1 MNTSQLVRKK
11 YVKNRIKKVFVQ
23 SNVTIP
29 KVVING
35 VATALYKEFIN
46 LSIEEQE
53 RVLSSEELVACLW
66 DKHVI
71 TKEKELLKEI

>member
-1 MNTSQLVRKK
+1 MNTNQLAQKK
-11 YVKNRIKKVFVQ
+11 YVQNKVKKAFVQ
-23 SNVTIP
+23 ANVTIP

-53 RVLSSEELVACLW
+53 RVLFNEELVACLW
-66 DKHVI
+66 DKYVI

>member
-1 MNTSQLVRKK
+1 MNTNQLVRKK

-35 VATALYKEFIN
+35 LATTLYKEFIN

-53 RVLSSEELVACLW
+53 RVLFSEELVACLW
-66 DKHVI
+66 EKHVV

>member
-11 YVKNRIKKVFVQ
+11 YIKNRIKKVFVQ

-29 KVVING
+29 KVVINKI
-35 VATALYKEFIN
+35 ATALYKEFIN

-53 RVLSSEELVACLW
+53 RVIFSEELVACLW
-66 DKHVI
+66 EKHVI

>member
-11 YVKNRIKKVFVQ
+11 YVKNRVKKVFVQ
-23 SNVTIP
+23 LNVTIP

-46 LSIEEQE
+46 LSIEEQK
-53 RVLSSEELVACLW
+53 RVLFSEELVACLW
-66 DKHVI
+66 DKHVA
-71 TKEKELLKEI
+71 TKEKELLKET

>member
-1 MNTSQLVRKK
+1 MIINQLARKK
-11 YVKNRIKKVFVQ
+11 YVKNKVKKTFVQ
-23 SNVTIP
+23 TNVTIP

-53 RVLSSEELVACLW
+53 RVLFSEEIVACLW

>member
-11 YVKNRIKKVFVQ
+11 YIKNRIKKVFVQ

-29 KVVING
+29 KVVINKI
-35 VATALYKEFIN
+35 AIALYKEFIN

-53 RVLSSEELVACLW
+53 RVIFSEELVACLW
-66 DKHVI
+66 EKHVI

>member
-1 MNTSQLVRKK
+1 MNTNQLVRKK

-53 RVLSSEELVACLW
+53 RVLFSEELVACLW

>member
-1 MNTSQLVRKK
+1 MIINQLARKK
-11 YVKNRIKKVFVQ
+11 YVKNKVKKALVQ
-23 SNVTIP
+23 TNVTIP

-53 RVLSSEELVACLW
+53 RVLFSEEIVACLW
-66 DKHVI
+66 YKHVI
-71 TKEKELLKEI
+71 TNENELLKEI

>member
-29 KVVING
+29 KVVINKI
-35 VATALYKEFIN
+35 ATALYKEFIN

-53 RVLSSEELVACLW
+53 RVIFSEELVACLW
-66 DKHVI
+66 EKHVS
-71 TKEKELLKEI
+71 TKAKELLKEI

>member
-53 RVLSSEELVACLW
+53 RVLFSEELVACLW

>member
-1 MNTSQLVRKK
+1 MIINQLARKK
-11 YVKNRIKKVFVQ
+11 YIKNKVKKAFVQ
-23 SNVTIP
+23 ANVTIP

-53 RVLSSEELVACLW
+53 RVLFSEELVACLW
-66 DKHVI
+66 DKHVS
-71 TKEKELLKEI
+71 TKAKELLNEI

>member
-1 MNTSQLVRKK
+1 MNTNQLARKK
-11 YVKNRIKKVFVQ
+11 YVQNKVKKVFVQ
-23 SNVTIP
+23 ANVTIP

-53 RVLSSEELVACLW
+53 RVG
-66 DKHVI
+66 
-71 TKEKELLKEI
+71 